1 MKGLGTYKANGD
13 HTLFIKRGDP
23 NKVTALIVYADDII
37 ITGDDIQETKCLGQ
51 NLSREFDIKYL
62 GRLKYFLGI
71 EVAYSKGVFLSQHKY
86 ILDLLQKTGN
96 WKGKDFDQVEKSSY
110 RWLIERL
117 IYLNHTRPDITF
129 AVNVLSQYTND
140 PRKIHLQTAY
150 RLLKY
155 LKTTTGQGILFKKG
169 GNQSVESYTNANYA
183 GSVID
188 HRSTSGYCT
197 FVCGNLVTWRSKKKQ
212 VVAQS
217 GAEAKFRALAQG
229 IREDLWIRGLLDELR
244 VNQSKHMKLFCD
256 NKSAIAIARNPV
268 QHDRTKHIEV
278 DRHFIKEKVETRD
291 VDLIYVGTSEHV
303 AGIFTK
309 GLTRPVFQRLVSKL
323 GMENIHTQLEKGC

>member
-1 MKGLGTYKANGD
+1 MKGFGYIQSNGD

-37 ITGDDIQETKCLGQ
+37 ITGDDIEETKCLGQ

-110 RWLIERL
+110 RWLIKRL

-140 PRKIHLQTAY
+140 PREIHLQAAY
-150 RLLKY
+150 RVLKY

-169 GNQSVESYTNANYA
+169 GNQSVEIYTNPDYA

-244 VNQSKHMKLFCD
+244 VNQSNHMKLFY
-256 NKSAIAIARNPV
+256 
-268 QHDRTKHIEV
+268 
-278 DRHFIKEKVETRD
+278 RHFIKEKVETRD

-323 GMENIHTQLEKGC
+323 GMENIHTQLEKGCFSFPSVSFHCIFVLLCHALC